1 MSIAGSSGTEGD
13 DDSITFTVTL
23 DEAANETVTVDYATS
38 DGSAEAG
45 DDYTAKS
52 GTLTFNAGT
61 TSNTISVS
69 ITDDSENE
77 GDETFTVTLSNASG
91 ANLGTSSA
99 TGTIRNRHVEPLT
112 AGFSDMP
119 SEHVGTEFYFDLSF
133 SENVAAGY
141 AKVRDA
147 FSVEGGKANQA
158 KRKTQSSNQN
168 WTIRVKPHG
177 SGSVS
182 ITLPA
187 TTKLQRGEG
196 HLHRRRPEAEQLDIG
211 NGPRAGADYSKG
223 RMITGVSLAHSRG
236 LGSPCREAQRGRPRQ
251 PRLVTNKA
259 HQHQRKNAP
268 ARPVRNALRTGRAV
282 HRKRRAH
289 RQEWKVPD
297 QSGLRPKTGNIWR
310 CGTATAIRIIP
321 GHARP
326 TKAGGNS
333 RLEARRI
340 WRATMTRN
348 TWLAILMATALATT
362 IACRASPHD
371 RAN

>member
-147 FSVEGGKANQA
+147 FSVEGREGEPGQA
-158 KRKTQSSNQN
+158 EDPEQQPELDHQGQAARQRKREHHAARYNKT
-168 WTIRVKPHG
+168 
-177 SGSVS
+177 
-182 ITLPA
+182 A
-187 TTKLQRGEG
+187 A
-196 HLHRRRPEAEQLDIG
+196 RRRPSA
-211 NGPRAGADYSKG
+211 PTTAGS
-223 RMITGVSLAHSRG
+223 
-236 LGSPCREAQRGRPRQ
+236 
-251 PRLVTNKA
+251 
-259 HQHQRKNAP
+259 
-268 ARPVRNALRTGRAV
+268 
-282 HRKRRAH
+282 
-289 RQEWKVPD
+289 
-297 QSGLRPKTGNIWR
+297 
-310 CGTATAIRIIP
+310 
-321 GHARP
+321 
-326 TKAGGNS
+326 
-333 RLEARRI
+333 
-340 WRATMTRN
+340 
-348 TWLAILMATALATT
+348 
-362 IACRASPHD
+362 
-371 RAN
+371 